1 MHWGNPDSLLLSMP
15 LMAVLIVFACFM
27 YVNRRRQLSRFASHS
42 AMLARLPRS
51 VNRSVQRTK
60 MVLFVVGMALLS
72 VALVEP
78 QFGTVLEM
86 AKRKGV
92 DGVVAL
98 DVSRSMLAEDVRP
111 NRLERARFQIGELV
125 ERLEGDRVGLVL
137 FAGGAFIQCPLT
149 VDYGAFRLLLSVV
162 GAGSIPVQGTAIGD
176 AIRLAL
182 KCFDEGDRQHK
193 VIVLLTDGEDHETD
207 PMGAAEMAIDQGAR
221 VLVVGMGTP
230 EGELIPLRGDDGQV
244 DYHQDKQGNYV
255 KTRLD
260 EASSREVALATDG
273 AYFRSS
279 LKGAETELIY
289 DLIANMDQKEF
300 GSERFA
306 QHEQR
311 YQYPL
316 FAAIVCLLLAA
327 MLPEGNRKEE
337 EWRGRFA

>member
-1 MHWGNPDSLLLSMP
+1 MRWGSPDSLLLLMP
-15 LMAVLIVFACFM
+15 LMAALIAFAYF
-27 YVNRRRQLSRFASHS
+27 VHVSRQRLLARFARS
-42 AMLARLPRS
+42 AMLSRLTRS
-51 VNRSVQRTK
+51 VNGSRHRTK
-60 MVLFVVGMALLS
+60 MVLFLVGMMFLSMALL
-72 VALVEP
+72 EP

-92 DGVVAL
+92 DVVVAL

-111 NRLERARFQIGELV
+111 NRLERARYQVGELL
-125 ERLEGDRVGLVL
+125 ERLQGDRAGLVL
-137 FAGGAFIQCPLT
+137 FAGSAFIQCPLT
-149 VDYGAFRLLLSVV
+149 VDYGAFRMLLSIV

-182 KCFDEGDRQHK
+182 KCFDDGDRQHK
-193 VIVLLTDGEDHETD
+193 VVVLFTDGEDHETD
-207 PMGAAEMAIDQGAR
+207 PMAAAQMAIDQGAR

-230 EGELIPLRGDDGQV
+230 EGELIPLRGEDGQV
-244 DYHQDKQGNYV
+244 DYHQDSQGNYV

-260 EASSREVALATDG
+260 EATLRQVALATDG

-279 LKGAETELIY
+279 LSGRETDLMY

-300 GSERFA
+300 GSERFS
-306 QHEQR
+306 QREQR

-316 FAAIVCLLLAA
+316 FAAIVCFVLAV